1 MKFIETLRAL
11 PLSRQLLLA
20 AAVLGIVFAMSFMV
34 QNATKEP
41 MALLY
46 SGLEPQ
52 YAGEIIEKLDQGG
65 TPYEIKGGAIFIPE
79 RQRDQV
85 RFALAR
91 EGLPR
96 QSVQGYELL
105 DEVNGFSVTS
115 EMYNASYWRAKEGE
129 LTRTILA
136 IPGISSARVHIGAS
150 LRSGFARSQAAQT
163 ASVTISTTHTLSKG
177 QAEAIQYLVALA
189 VSGLNPQDV
198 AVIDPTKG
206 ILAGPKTDNMAE
218 PAMAAED
225 QSKALEMKIA
235 SLLEA
240 RVGMGNAR
248 VSVSMDVSR
257 DRQRI
262 STVSFDPQSKVVRNR
277 TTNDASES
285 GSGGSSGALT
295 VASNLPQEEGAGAG
309 GTASSNA
316 MKNSS
321 ESIAYEINET
331 RTEIEKL
338 PGQVERISIAVL
350 LNEQSLGIDPAAAD
364 AATIRENMIADLT
377 ALVTSGAGLNL
388 ERGDTISVELMP
400 FQTVAADELV
410 AAPGMM
416 EQLIDRYFWSGLQAL
431 LLGIVVIV
439 LAFGVVRPM
448 LMPKPKTDAAAGA
461 PGQGAGAAT
470 AGVAGA
476 AAVAGAGG
484 ESDPFNY
491 LKDYAKERQDETAA
505 LLQQWLNEDQKVA
518 VNE

>member
-20 AAVLGIVFAMSFMV
+20 AAVLGIVFAMTFMV
-34 QNATKEP
+34 QGATKEP

-52 YAGEIIEKLDQGG
+52 AAGEIIEKLDQAG
-65 TPYEIKGGAIFIPE
+65 TPYDIKGGAIFIPE
-79 RQRDQV
+79 SERDQV
-85 RFALAR
+85 RFALAK
-91 EGLPR
+91 EGLPK

-105 DEVNGFSVTS
+105 DDVNGFSVTS

-163 ASVTISTTHTLSKG
+163 ASVTISTTHTFSKS

-189 VSGLNPQDV
+189 VSGLKPEDV

-225 QSKALEMKIA
+225 QSKALEQKIA

-262 STVSFDPQSKVVRNR
+262 STVSFDPQSKVIRNR
-277 TTNDASES
+277 TTSDVSES

-295 VASNLPQEEGAGAG
+295 VASNLPQEEGAAAG
-309 GTASSNA
+309 GTPSSNS

-350 LNEQSLGIDPAAAD
+350 LNEQALGIDPAAAD
-364 AATIRENMIADLT
+364 AATIREQMIADIT
-377 ALVTSGAGLNL
+377 SLVSSGAGLNT

-400 FQTVAADELV
+400 FQQVAAEDLV
-410 AAPGMM
+410 PAPGMM
-416 EQLIDRYFWSGLQAL
+416 QQLVDRYFWSGLQAL
-431 LLGIVVIV
+431 LLGVVVIV

-448 LMPKPKTDAAAGA
+448 LSPKPKTEDATGLPGQGAAAGA
-461 PGQGAGAAT
+461 
-470 AGVAGA
+470 
-476 AAVAGAGG
+476 AGAGG
-484 ESDPFNY
+484 VLASGAAPEADPFNY

>member
-11 PLSRQLLLA
+11 PLSRQLLLG
-20 AAVLGIVFAMSFMV
+20 AAVLGIVFAMNFMV
-34 QNATKEP
+34 QGATREP

-52 YAGEIIEKLDQGG
+52 YAGEIIEELEQTGI
-65 TPYEIKGGAIFIPE
+65 PYEIRGGAIFIPE
-79 RQRDQV
+79 GNRDEV
-85 RFALAR
+85 RFALAK

-163 ASVTISTTHTLSKG
+163 ASVTLSTTHTLSKG

-189 VSGLNPQDV
+189 VSGLKPEDV

-206 ILAGPKTDNMAE
+206 ILAGPNSENTVEAG
-218 PAMAAED
+218 AGAED
-225 QSKALEMKIA
+225 QAAALEQKIA
-235 SLLEA
+235 ALLEA
-240 RVGMGNAR
+240 RVGIGNAR
-248 VSVSMDVSR
+248 VSVSMDINR
-257 DRQRI
+257 ERQRI

-277 TTNDASES
+277 TTNDASET
-285 GSGGSSGALT
+285 GSGGNSGALT
-295 VASNLPQEEGAGAG
+295 VASNLPQEEGAGG
-309 GTASSNA
+309 GTTSTNA

-331 RTEIEKL
+331 RTEIETL

-350 LNEQSLGIDPAAAD
+350 LNEQALGIDPAATD
-364 AATIRENMIADLT
+364 AAALRDAMIADVQ

-388 ERGDTISVELMP
+388 ERGDAISVELMP
-400 FQTVAADELV
+400 FQQVAADDMTE
-410 AAPGMM
+410 APGMAA
-416 EQLIDRYFWSGLQAL
+416 QLVDRYFWSGLQAL

-448 LMPKPKTDAAAGA
+448 LMPKAKTLEDGA
-461 PGQGAGAAT
+461 VPVPGAGAAT
-470 AGVAGA
+470 GAAGGA
-476 AAVAGAGG
+476 AAGIAGMPA
-484 ESDPFNY
+484 EADPFNY

>member
-11 PLSRQLLLA
+11 PLPRQLLLA

-79 RQRDQV
+79 GQRDQV
-85 RFALAR
+85 RFELAK

-277 TTNDASES
+277 TTNDASET

-295 VASNLPQEEGAGAG
+295 VASNLPQEEGAGG
-309 GTASSNA
+309 GAASSSA

-364 AATIRENMIADLT
+364 AATVREKMISDLT

-410 AAPGMM
+410 TAPGMM
-416 EQLIDRYFWSGLQAL
+416 EQLVDRYFWSGLQAL

-470 AGVAGA
+470 AAVAGA
-476 AAVAGAGG
+476 TAGAGAGG

>member
-11 PLSRQLLLA
+11 PLPRQLLLA

-52 YAGEIIEKLDQGG
+52 YAGEIIEKLDQSG

-79 RQRDQV
+79 GQRDQV
-85 RFALAR
+85 RFELAK

-225 QSKALEMKIA
+225 QAKALEMKIA

-277 TTNDASES
+277 TTSDASES

-309 GTASSNA
+309 GTPSSNA

-364 AATIRENMIADLT
+364 AATVREQMISDLT

-400 FQTVAADELV
+400 FQQAAADELV
-410 AAPGMM
+410 AAPGMV
-416 EQLIDRYFWSGLQAL
+416 EQLIERYFWSGLQAL
-431 LLGIVVIV
+431 LLGVVVIV

-448 LMPKPKTDAAAGA
+448 LMPKPKAGADALA

-470 AGVAGA
+470 AAVAGA
-476 AAVAGAGG
+476 AAGTGVGG